1 MCKGG
6 PILSLLS
13 KCKDFVSLD
22 NIVALIGVEGKTMV
36 FTRDGDVCYVDKSV
50 RTVAR
55 KFEKLC
61 AFYQSALT
69 SERKELG
76 RKKRKWCVDEGDI
89 C

>member
-1 MCKGG
+1 
-6 PILSLLS
+6 LSLLS

-69 SERKELG
+69 SKRKELG
-76 RKKRKWCVDEGDI
+76 RKKRKWCVNEGDI

>member
-1 MCKGG
+1 M
-6 PILSLLS
+6 SLLS

-69 SERKELG
+69 SKRKELG
-76 RKKRKWCVDEGDI
+76 RKKRKWCVNEGDI

>member
-1 MCKGG
+1 M
-6 PILSLLS
+6 SLLS

-22 NIVALIGVEGKTMV
+22 NIVALIGVESKTLV

-55 KFEKLC
+55 KFEELC

-69 SERKELG
+69 SKRKELG
-76 RKKRKWCVDEGDI
+76 RKKRKWCVNEGDI
-89 C
+89 CSG

>member
-1 MCKGG
+1 M
-6 PILSLLS
+6 SLLS

-55 KFEKLC
+55 KFDKLC

-69 SERKELG
+69 SKRKELG
-76 RKKRKWCVDEGDI
+76 RKKRKWCVNEGDI